1 MVGPSSALLYHRSM
15 RNPPSLSPR
24 ALAIVGWTAL
34 VVCGVVFLA
43 IAWNVTTRSA
53 LVAFDARAA
62 EWLHADARASA
73 ATAGFFLVVTHLHSP
88 AGIAALSVVFGAL
101 LWRLRER
108 YWLLTLACSV
118 AGGLF
123 INFILKTAY
132 ERLRPRLDEPLLS
145 LDSYS
150 FPSGHTA
157 GAVLFYGVLAAFLVS
172 RFFDWRARAACVA
185 GACVMVALVAFSR
198 IYLGAHYVSD
208 VLAAACSS
216 LVWLTL
222 CLSAGH
228 GLVRKT
234 LRPYSVIAA
243 VTIVLLVAGVV
254 LIPDAWWSAFEGW
267 VEGLHPLVAFFVFC
281 GAYAL
286 SMLLLLPV
294 WVFPIAS
301 GVIFGLP
308 WGLAAA
314 AVAVGTASF
323 VGLVLIRYVSPARL
337 QRRAR
342 ASRMFKAIEHEVAR
356 KPWRM
361 VALLR
366 LSPVIPCGLK
376 SYFLGLTRIE
386 LAPYMGA
393 SLAGMAPD
401 LAIKV
406 YLGAAGRGAL
416 GAGGVLNWALFA
428 GGLAALFVLSWIVG
442 RRVRDRLK
450 I

>member
-1 MVGPSSALLYHRSM
+1 VRH
-15 RNPPSLSPR
+15 PPSLSPR
-24 ALAIVGWTAL
+24 ALAIAGWTAL
-34 VVCGVVFLA
+34 IVCGAVFLA

-53 LVAFDARAA
+53 LVAFDVRAA
-62 EWLHADARASA
+62 EWLHADARANA
-73 ATAGFFLVVTHLHSP
+73 GTAGFFLVVTHLHSP
-88 AGIAALSVVFGAL
+88 VGIAVLGAIFGTV

-108 YWLLTLACSV
+108 YWLLTLVSSV

-123 INFILKTAY
+123 VNFILKTAY

-145 LDSYS
+145 LESYS

-198 IYLGAHYVSD
+198 IYLGAHFVSD
-208 VLAAACSS
+208 VIAAACSS
-216 LVWLTL
+216 LVWLVL

-243 VTIVLLVAGVV
+243 VTIMLLVAGIV
-254 LIPDAWWSAFEGW
+254 LIPDAWWSGFEDW
-267 VEGLHPLVAFFVFC
+267 VEDLDPLVAFLVFC
-281 GAYAL
+281 GVYAL

-294 WVFPIAS
+294 WVFPVAA
-301 GVIFGLP
+301 GAIFGLA

-314 AVAVGTASF
+314 ALAVATASF
-323 VGLVLIRYVSPARL
+323 IGLVVIRYVSPARL

-386 LAPYMGA
+386 LGPYMAA

-401 LAIKV
+401 LALKV

-416 GAGGVLNWALFA
+416 GAGGALNWALLA
-428 GGLAALFVLSWIVG
+428 GGLAALFFLSWIVG
-442 RRVRDRLK
+442 RRVRERLQ

>member
-1 MVGPSSALLYHRSM
+1 MAESSSALLYHRSM
-15 RNPPSLSPR
+15 RQPHSLSPR
-24 ALAIVGWTAL
+24 ALAIAGWLAL

-53 LVAFDARAA
+53 LVAFDTRVA
-62 EWLHADARASA
+62 EWLHADARGSGARA
-73 ATAGFFLVVTHLHSP
+73 AFFFGITHLHSP
-88 AGIAALSVVFGAL
+88 IGIALMSAIFGAL

-108 YWLLTLACSV
+108 YWLLTLGV
-118 AGGLF
+118 RVVGGLF
-123 INFILKTAY
+123 IICVPKTAY
-132 ERLRPRLDEPLLS
+132 ERRRPRLDEPLLS

-185 GACVMVALVAFSR
+185 AACVMVLLVAFSR

-208 VLAAACSS
+208 VIAAACSS
-216 LVWLTL
+216 LVWLAL
-222 CLSAGH
+222 CLSGGH

-234 LRPYSVIAA
+234 LRPYSVVAA
-243 VTIVLLVAGVV
+243 VTILLLVAGIV
-254 LIPDAWWSAFEGW
+254 LIPDAWWAQFEDW
-267 VEGLHPLVAFFVFC
+267 VEGLHPLVAFFVFS

-301 GVIFGLP
+301 GVMFGLP

-314 AVAVGTASF
+314 VVATGSAAF
-323 VGLVLIRYVSPARL
+323 VGLLLIRYVSRRRMQRWARS
-337 QRRAR
+337 
-342 ASRMFKAIEHEVAR
+342 SRTFKAIEHAVASE
-356 KPWRM
+356 PWKV

-376 SYFLGLTRIE
+376 SYFLGLTRVE
-386 LAPYMGA
+386 VRAYMGA

-406 YLGAAGRGAL
+406 WLGAAGRGAVGSG
-416 GAGGVLNWALFA
+416 GALNWALFA
-428 GGLAALFVLSWIVG
+428 GGVLALFGLSWIVG
-442 RRVRDRLK
+442 RRVKDRLK
-450 I
+450 L

>member
-1 MVGPSSALLYHRSM
+1 M

-24 ALAIVGWTAL
+24 ALAIAGWTAL

-62 EWLHADARASA
+62 EWLHADAQ
-73 ATAGFFLVVTHLHSP
+73 AGGARTTFFFLVTNMHSP
-88 AGIAALSVVFGAL
+88 VGVAVLSAVFGAV

-118 AGGLF
+118 AGGMF
-123 INFILKTAY
+123 INFILKSAY

-172 RFFDWRARAACVA
+172 RFFDWRARVACVA

-216 LVWLTL
+216 LVWLVL

-243 VTIVLLVAGVV
+243 VTILLLIAGIV
-254 LIPDAWWSAFEGW
+254 LIPDAWWSDFEDWIEALPPVLAF
-267 VEGLHPLVAFFVFC
+267 LVFC

-294 WVFPIAS
+294 WVFPIAA
-301 GVIFGLP
+301 GAIFGLP
-308 WGLAAA
+308 WGLLAAA
-314 AVAVGTASF
+314 LAVGSASLL
-323 VGLVLIRYVSPARL
+323 GLLLIRYGTPERIKRWAR
-337 QRRAR
+337 
-342 ASRMFKAIEHEVAR
+342 SGRMFKSIEHAVA
-356 KPWRM
+356 KEPWKM

-386 LAPYMGA
+386 LAPYMAA

-416 GAGGVLNWALFA
+416 GTGGALNWALFA
-428 GGLAALFVLSWIVG
+428 GGVVALFALSWIVG
-442 RRVRDRLK
+442 RRLKERLK
-450 I
+450 V